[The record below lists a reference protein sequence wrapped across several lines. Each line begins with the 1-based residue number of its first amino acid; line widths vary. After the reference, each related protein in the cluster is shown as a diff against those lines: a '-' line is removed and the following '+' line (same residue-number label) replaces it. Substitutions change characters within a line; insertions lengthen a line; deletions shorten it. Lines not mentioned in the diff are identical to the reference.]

1 MKGTNSTV
9 FKRTVGFFMSM
20 IIMVS
25 CIPDNIHSAFAA
37 EVQSAADAVSEVI
50 ENIEDEETAPTEEV
64 FLEYQTISAS
74 PSEDNND
81 IVTLDGLMPSNA
93 TVNVSSID
101 STLSENLCAYNISIT
116 DNRGSEYQPENGN
129 TIKVDITSTNIGE
142 AVSSDSKLRLWHI
155 DDNGIREEI
164 HNFKVYNDTI
174 TFEAKGF
181 SVYEVDNG
189 KNPVR
194 TYKFMM
200 QDANSEYAP
209 YYFPTSSKDQNGN
222 YKNIC
227 KQIIKNGEKLVFPK
241 LPADINSN
249 HTFVGWFEYDKDTDT
264 LAEEPFN
271 FDKIDPINGP
281 DDEEVELRAVFKSC
295 VYVIFHDQF
304 NGRTSS
310 FPVSATRRGT
320 LEPGIDSDNS
330 NFEHTV
336 INIKDYTVSYDDQ
349 DAQDANMA
357 DGQPPQMQ
365 FIGWTDLMKWPFIQ
379 LTAEEKEGKTQAE
392 IRKIMQDKIAALTK
406 SNPQAI
412 HNYLENSNVDVCED
426 TVDISNTTR
435 LYPVFEPI
443 RWLEFVSSEVGSGA
457 TYIPPKRFNLNV
469 GYSFKEKDPD
479 TGSPAKP
486 PVREG
491 YNFTGWFTEEG
502 VQVTDANLDILDF
515 TDTTGKL
522 YRSGDRL
529 FVNSNLT
536 DSAGKKIVQVK
547 LKAGWQPIKSNYTVI
562 IWKQKITDTADMDVI
577 DDRNFFPG
585 YENTPEGNAQYEEMI
600 AGLRDQNKVKSY
612 DFADAIT
619 ITSVNNVDVLT
630 EDIAS
635 VANSY
640 KQMDYPGFYFNSC
653 NTDKQVAGDGSTVLN
668 VYYDRCNVVY
678 RFFSSQYSWTP
689 ATTWEGLYGQPVSM
703 YGKSWDKTS
712 AWYYKKVSN
721 KGITYLDAFD
731 VIDSSYSNY
740 NQSTKTYTV
749 DIFKNGNNNGG
760 DIIHILQDLDGNY
773 SLSNTELVKET
784 KSDTSSYSFTLTN
797 KFDGFDVVGY
807 TLGSFKSTPDYL
819 AGVNTDVSVKNQT
832 LYVYH
837 QRKVNTITFMNP
849 KHKVYKEYT
858 VKYNAPLDS
867 YANEPYP
874 TDADDGEQ
882 CTGWYYDDGAK
893 VKIDFDGA
901 FMPNAN
907 VAVYSGYEKI
917 WHLITLDPN
926 GGELPDGQS
935 TWFWETHDGDP
946 VEEYKTASR
955 NYEPDVNGT
964 FYYSLH
970 DRNYYNLGNE
980 WNSSEDSIKD
990 RSAKYTT
997 DASLSTDAV
1006 RYGAVDGAYRYLGW
1020 YEVIYN
1026 EAGEEIG
1033 EKVYNFSER
1042 VTRNLHLRLHW
1053 KQLGTYN
1060 IQYNAGEGV
1069 IDDQDSNE
1077 TTFSF
1082 LDADDYSD
1090 HADIVVTRVAK
1101 DPSGKK
1107 NFVGW
1112 RIRND
1117 STEKIYYPGQS
1128 FQFSSSYA
1136 VPIIVCTDP
1145 NTNTYE
1151 TKNTIFLDAV
1161 YEEISNTSIIY
1172 DPNGGT
1178 VSADAL
1184 SATHSGGPLNPNNEI
1199 ATTYEI
1205 TDNQLVVGD
1214 IVNNATVQLSNGT
1227 GFTNG
1232 AYTFLG
1238 WSTEKD
1244 GSENFYDQNSILNG
1258 QFRADNNDPLV
1269 LYAQWAVV
1277 VYFDKNNSEYQG
1289 LPYNGWGGDWTQSG
1303 YEFDTGK
1310 NQYKKVINLN
1320 SLISCP
1326 NYNPISTNPELM
1338 FHYWSLEK
1346 QIAYGT
1352 ETAPFDFSTTRITQE
1367 FLNNATSLT
1376 LYGCWKNPI
1385 KLPIHV
1391 VDTTD
1396 KDWALRDSE
1405 WLLNGY
1411 PKTKIVLNGNPA
1423 IFNAATGVTYL
1434 KPGSVDTA
1442 GNTYDWEFACI
1453 GGKGENE
1460 YKNLSEDNKV
1470 KSLHYDVDSRNI
1482 IADMADGTKRVFDP
1496 DNEEIYMVYFKSP
1509 EQVPVKY
1516 VEMATNGPLSNIST
1530 KTGSPNYTMVY
1541 KESAAHPATDIRN
1554 VLQTPLSYPTK
1565 NYGYYSYAIGPK
1577 NAADTTDLVIITNYA
1592 DNDSNR
1598 PLLKMRNTW
1607 KGFQYTLAEDPT
1619 ESDWVDCGYDVAIYA
1634 VYFEQRPTIVNLTE
1648 KTFALPGADMD
1659 TKFTYSIVI
1668 KKTTHETKFRN
1679 YYYGNNNSKTPFE
1692 NNNHPKNKLIGTTS
1706 NTSIISSSTID
1717 LADGD
1722 NVSYVLLYTQPTST
1736 DLSYTIITGDYY
1748 YYPNYYTPQ
1757 QVYYRDTVETY
1768 ITQTIEIVQTLNES
1782 FKTENDAVSGDHI
1795 YQSSFTSSAD
1805 SETQTITYTNTKI
1818 TSKPVNVALLQGSTI
1833 TDATS
1838 GMRTSNSSVYEH
1850 TFNSAETWNIS
1861 DKNVISPE
1869 ALINYNSEY
1878 VLVDIISG
1886 SESDGNITKTYDG
1899 ISSISYGQLSDGSY
1913 GFYLSGN
1920 PAKVLGENEK
1930 VWFVYTKKP
1939 KIRYVFKKPD
1949 GSYEQFSPLLRN
1961 GTEFRRDVT
1970 DTFEGTKAQQNE
1982 ILPVTHDNGLLIAQI
1997 TSPASPAFVVPGD
2010 LDYGGN
2016 PLILDLERMAV
2027 GSASGSAADADTA
2040 KCEFMKI
2047 KAENGAL
2054 QYSFGN
2060 SAESAAMPE
2069 DPVVYAI
2076 YEIKGYDLTITKT
2089 VIGDAN
2095 GKSEFTFNVHSEQ
2108 PLNSSNY
2115 FISVTD
2121 KNGDTQVSTISA
2133 VNLTVTVEVEN
2144 GGSAT
2149 IYGLQSGIYTL
2160 TEANTGNCEVKATV
2174 NGVEAAVKNDTLGIA
2189 INDDTSVDVVNNYP
2203 IPVTGAND
2211 NASPYIAV
2219 IAVITMVAAVFWIK
2233 RRKEEMF
2240 NENASL

>member
-64 FLEYQTISAS
+64 SLEYQTISAS

-93 TVNVSSID
+93 TVNVSSMD

-164 HNFKVYNDTI
+164 HNFKVSNDTI

-181 SVYEVDNG
+181 SVYEIDNG

-200 QDANSEYAP
+200 KNANSEYAP

-227 KQIIKNGEKLVFPK
+227 KQIIKNGEKPVFPQ

-249 HTFVGWFEYDKDTDT
+249 YSFVGWFEYNKDTDT
-264 LAEEPFN
+264 LAAEPFN
-271 FDKIDPINGP
+271 FDEIATINGP

-336 INIKDYTVSYDDQ
+336 INIKDYTVSYDDL
-349 DAQDANMA
+349 DANKA

-365 FIGWTDLMKWPFIQ
+365 FKGWTDLMDWSYIQ
-379 LTAEEKEGKTQAE
+379 PTAAEAEGKTQAE
-392 IRKIMQDKIAALTK
+392 IRKIKQDKIAVLTK

-412 HNYLENSNVDVCED
+412 HDYLENSNVQVCGNS
-426 TVDISNTTR
+426 VDISNTTR

-443 RWLEFVSSEVGSGA
+443 RWLEFESSAVGSGA
-457 TYIPPKRFNLNV
+457 TYIPPKRFNLNA
-469 GYSFKEKDPD
+469 GYSFKDNDPD
-479 TGSPAKP
+479 TGSPAQP

-502 VQVTDANLDILDF
+502 VQVTDATLDILDF

-522 YRSGDRL
+522 YKSGDRL

-547 LKAGWQPIKSNYTVI
+547 LKAGWQRTKSQYTVI

-577 DDRNFFPG
+577 DDRNFFPD

-612 DFADAIT
+612 DFAEAIT

-630 EDIAS
+630 EDTAS

-640 KQMDYPGFYFNSC
+640 KQMDYPGFYFYSC
-653 NTDKQVAGDGSTVLN
+653 NTDKQVAGNGSTVLN
-668 VYYDRCNVVY
+668 VYYDRCNVAY
-678 RFFSSQYSWTP
+678 RFFSSQNSWPP

-712 AWYYKKVSN
+712 AWYYKKVSSM
-721 KGITYLDAFD
+721 GITYLDAFD
-731 VIDSSYSNY
+731 VIDSSYSDY
-740 NQSTKTYTV
+740 TQSTKTYTV
-749 DIFKNGNNNGG
+749 DIIYNGNNNGI
-760 DIIHILQDLDGNY
+760 DIIHVLQDLDGNY

-784 KSDTSSYSFTLTN
+784 KTKTTSVNFTLTN

-807 TLGSFKSTPDYL
+807 TIGSFTSTPDNL
-819 AGVNTDVSVKNQT
+819 AGVNTAVSVNNQT

-849 KHKVYKEYT
+849 KLKVYEVYP

-874 TDADDGEQ
+874 TDAEEGEQ

-907 VAVYSGYEKI
+907 IAVYSGYEKI
-917 WHLITLDPN
+917 WYLITLDPN

-935 TWFWETHDGDP
+935 TWFWESYNGDP

-980 WNSSEDSIKD
+980 WHSSEDSIED

-1006 RYGAVDGAYRYLGW
+1006 RYRVADGAYRYLGW
-1020 YEVIYN
+1020 YEVLYN

-1033 EKVYNFSER
+1033 EKAYNFSER

-1069 IDDQDSNE
+1069 IDNQDSNE
-1077 TTFSF
+1077 ATFSF

-1090 HADIVVTRVAK
+1090 HADIVITRVAK

-1145 NTNTYE
+1145 DTNTYE

-1184 SATHSGGPLNPNNEI
+1184 SATHSGGPLNPDNEI

-1205 TDNQLVVGD
+1205 TNNQLVVGD
-1214 IVNNATVQLSNGT
+1214 IVNNATVQLSDGT

-1244 GSENFYDQNSILNG
+1244 GSENFYDQNSIVNG

-1277 VYFDKNNSEYQG
+1277 VYFDKNNSEDQG
-1289 LPYNGWGGDWTQSG
+1289 LQYNGWGGDWTQSG
-1303 YEFDTGK
+1303 YEFDTEK

-1326 NYNPISTNPELM
+1326 NYNPISTNPEIM

-1346 QIAYGT
+1346 QTAYGT

-1376 LYGCWKNPI
+1376 LYGCWTNPI

-1396 KDWALRDSE
+1396 KDWVLRDSE

-1411 PKTKIVLNGNPA
+1411 PDTKIVLNGNPA
-1423 IFNAATGVTYL
+1423 VFNAATGVTYL
-1434 KPGSVDTA
+1434 IPGSVDTA
-1442 GNTYDWEFACI
+1442 GDTYDWECAFI

-1460 YKNLSEDNKV
+1460 YKNLSEENKV

-1496 DNEEIYMVYFKSP
+1496 INEEIYMVYFKSP

-1516 VEMATNGPLSNIST
+1516 VEMATNGKLTQTNTTNCPSDLNVAKDSLNLS
-1530 KTGSPNYTMVY
+1530 
-1541 KESAAHPATDIRN
+1541 
-1554 VLQTPLSYPTK
+1554 TPLMTPLDYPTK
-1565 NYGYYSYAIGPK
+1565 EYKYYSFAIGSPY
-1577 NAADTTDLVIITNYA
+1577 NNNTNTTDLKIITDYA
-1592 DNDSNR
+1592 RDNDNR
-1598 PLLKMRNTW
+1598 PQLAIRNTW
-1607 KGFQYTLAEDPT
+1607 KGFQYSTAENPT
-1619 ESDWVDCGYDVAIYA
+1619 ESDWVDCGYDINIYV
-1634 VYFEQRPTIVNLTE
+1634 VYFENRPTIVNLTE
-1648 KTFALPGADMD
+1648 ETIGLPDVMNTEFDYHVVIKETEYKTEQREYQYQRQNGY
-1659 TKFTYSIVI
+1659 TKFTDNSSGNFPPTVDTSEERTITLPISNYSL
-1668 KKTTHETKFRN
+1668 
-1679 YYYGNNNSKTPFE
+1679 S
-1692 NNNHPKNKLIGTTS
+1692 
-1706 NTSIISSSTID
+1706 
-1717 LADGD
+1717 DGE
-1722 NVSYVLLYTQPTST
+1722 VASFILLYTQPANAEQNNPWA
-1736 DLSYTIITGDYY
+1736 DYPFTY
-1748 YYPNYYTPQ
+1748 YNRTVQ
-1757 QVYYRDTVETY
+1757 YRVTKLTNRY
-1768 ITQTIEIVQTLNES
+1768 ITQTIEIVQTPKES

-1838 GMRTSNSSVYEH
+1838 GMRTSESSVYEH

-1869 ALINYNSEY
+1869 ALINHDSDY

-1920 PAKVLGENEK
+1920 PAKALGKNEK

-1949 GSYEQFSPLLRN
+1949 GSYEEFSKLLRN

-1970 DTFEGTKAQQNE
+1970 NTFEGTKAEQNE

-2027 GSASGSAADADTA
+2027 GTENGSAADADTA

-2076 YEIKGYDLTITKT
+2076 YEIKGYELTITKT

-2108 PLNSSNY
+2108 LLNPNY

-2160 TEANTGNCEVKATV
+2160 TETDTGNCEVKATV

-2203 IPVTGAND
+2203 IPVTGADD